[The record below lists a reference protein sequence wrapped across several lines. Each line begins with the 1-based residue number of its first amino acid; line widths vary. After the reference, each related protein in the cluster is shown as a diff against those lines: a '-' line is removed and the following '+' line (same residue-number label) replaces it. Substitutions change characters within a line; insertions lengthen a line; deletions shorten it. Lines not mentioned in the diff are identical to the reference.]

1 MSYTLRVFQAFE
13 VVAGNQSESGGSRA
27 KPTEITV
34 DQLPLELP
42 KILAGLT
49 TWNAWL
55 GSDGPIADWDF
66 LWIESDHDVTIE
78 LMVDANAGIGTVVFA
93 KEIKAGEPWCL
104 LHDDAYANYT
114 ANFAAGTKDVID
126 RIRVRN
132 FHASDIALI
141 RLVLV
146 T

>member
-1 MSYTLRVFQAFE
+1 MSSTLRVYQGFE
-13 VVAGNQSESGGSRA
+13 LAVGNAVFNGGSRS
-27 KPTEITV
+27 KPVEITV
-34 DQLPLELP
+34 DQRPLDLP
-42 KILAGLT
+42 KTLAALT

-55 GSDGPIADWDF
+55 ASDGPIADFDF
-66 LWIESDHDVTIE
+66 LYIESDHDVTIE
-78 LMVDANAGIGTVVFA
+78 LMADSNDGVGTVVFA
-93 KEIKAGEPWCL
+93 KQIKAGEPWMI

-114 ANFAAGTKDVID
+114 ANFGTGTLDVID

-132 FHASDIALI
+132 FHASDSAVI